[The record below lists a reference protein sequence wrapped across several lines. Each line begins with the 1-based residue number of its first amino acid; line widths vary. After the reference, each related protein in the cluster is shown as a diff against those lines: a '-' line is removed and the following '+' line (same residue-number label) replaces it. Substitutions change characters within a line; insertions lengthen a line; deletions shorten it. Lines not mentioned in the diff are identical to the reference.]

1 MPANEIVA
9 CCQAVMA
16 HAWMVR
22 TFVKHSDEVQEFPE
36 LMGIVRA
43 VFDTARALETRVND
57 PAGYL
62 RMLQKKLGK
71 LRAATEQFA
80 VDAPK
85 ASTHTNFVQ
94 AVASMRACLEELER
108 LLHAARDVPGAGDA
122 PDRRKPGEDMMDV
135 QQPR

>member
-1 MPANEIVA
+1 MSASEIVTR
-9 CCQAVMA
+9 CQAIMA

-22 TFVKHSDEVQEFPE
+22 TFVKHCEEVEEFPE

-43 VFDTARALETRVND
+43 VFDTARALETRAND

-71 LRAATEQFA
+71 LRAATEEFA
-80 VDAPK
+80 VEAPK

-94 AVASMRACLEELER
+94 AVASMRACVEELER
-108 LLHAARDVPGAGDA
+108 LLRAVRDVAEGGDA
-122 PDRRKPGEDMMDV
+122 PDRRRTGEDTLHA
-135 QQPR
+135 